1 LWLHSLKVA
10 QLLRSAACLHT
21 NQSQSYLNHLVCSL
35 HWGYPFHSCSFSVLN
50 FRTRSHLLLFC
61 CVQCCA
67 VSFIENLTAES
78 LNMSAD
84 EFEQYMSGEVV
95 PPSTWESALWMC
107 EVCYVIHEWRT

>member
-1 LWLHSLKVA
+1 MQIITTQIWVI
-10 QLLRSAACLHT
+10 
-21 NQSQSYLNHLVCSL
+21 CSL
-35 HWGYPFHSCSFSVLN
+35 NWGNPFHSCSFSELN
-50 FRTRSHLLLFC
+50 LRTQFNLLLFC